1 MLDYLNEYLYSISIR
16 RQVKLQVTVE
26 VGLILDILGVEGE
39 DGGGGVELV
48 DNFVKDE
55 TCPVGANI
63 KQPAKVDLV

>member
-1 MLDYLNEYLYSISIR
+1 M
-16 RQVKLQVTVE
+16 KLQVTVE

-63 KQPAKVDLV
+63 KQPAKD